1 MRKEKAKRVSLKLSI
16 EELNLL
22 GRLVGNHTLGGEQD
36 NLFGKLCTLAKHEK
50 IDWHEWGRGVRRI
63 PGTTILYLAFA
74 SCILCSRHTWAY

>member
-50 IDWHEWGRGVRRI
+50 IDWHEWG
-63 PGTTILYLAFA
+63 PGREA
-74 SCILCSRHTWAY
+74 HTGNDYPVLSFR